1 MTIKP
6 GESTKDIEQNLYKH
20 KNATLRADIF
30 QADASSDQV
39 YQLTNQPIHCTVL
52 TFLKFNW
59 KDRHFEY
66 SKQKS

>member
-30 QADASSDQV
+30 QADTYSDQV
-39 YQLTNQPIHCTVL
+39 YQLTNQPIHCTVF
-52 TFLKFNW
+52 TFLKFN
-59 KDRHFEY
+59 
-66 SKQKS
+66 